1 MFSARPHS
9 RQVEVTAHL
18 HTVAEVPLVD
28 LTAGEV
34 LLADFMEVEAAADR
48 AEVEVGEVTARPG
61 SLFKINY
68 PDQVRTKLRC
78 SQSQFLKMI
87 FNLS

>member
-1 MFSARPHS
+1 
-9 RQVEVTAHL
+9 
-18 HTVAEVPLVD
+18 
-28 LTAGEV
+28 
-34 LLADFMEVEAAADR
+34 MEVEAAADR